1 MEALTVLEKKIAD
14 LLELANKMRTENSKL
29 LDENILLRKRIES
42 LETVSLVHSK
52 ESEHEQEVTKVMV
65 DNLIRDIDA
74 VVGQE
79 HSQ

>member
-14 LLELANKMRTENSKL
+14 LVELANKMRTENNKL
-29 LDENILLRKRIES
+29 LDENIVLRKRIES
-42 LETVSLVHSK
+42 LENVSLAHTK
-52 ESEHEQEVTKVMV
+52 ENEHEQEVTKVMV

>member
-14 LLELANKMRTENSKL
+14 LVGRVNKLRVENSAL
-29 LDENILLRKRIES
+29 LEEKKALEKKIER
-42 LETVSLVHSK
+42 LETLSLTQNTDSAY
-52 ESEHEQEVTKVMV
+52 EREQTRILV

-79 HSQ
+79 HGK